1 MCQALFPV
9 LEELGLR
16 YQNHSTVTIAKID
29 VTANDLQLADLDRH
43 PFFRLFP
50 ANSQQVRAPG
60 LSGWT
65 SGHVITR
72 DACSPRPSPAF
83 ARPAPRSALA
93 LFLFPAQFRGC
104 LPCAPTIVPD
114 SLSLGPV

>member
-16 YQNHSTVTIAKID
+16 YENHSTVTIAKID

-60 LSGWT
+60 PLGMDIWPRDHPGCMLPSSQPCLRQTSPPLS
-65 SGHVITR
+65 S
-72 DACSPRPSPAF
+72 
-83 ARPAPRSALA
+83 
-93 LFLFPAQFRGC
+93 
-104 LPCAPTIVPD
+104 
-114 SLSLGPV
+114 GPVPLSCSV